1 MHLSLLT
8 ESFRHWPLSVSQ
20 ACSRLWGGR
29 AAPAVTGE
37 ESKARGSKRLSCPYT
52 CLSCVSGSGGGGWRK
67 RQEAGGRA
75 DGFMENL
82 PVPSD
87 SQMRFWLRKGLKH
100 ICYHMFLS
108 PEINIILDSV
118 WVMFRLD
125 LPTYFSFSLGLVS
138 PFYLCLDYSWD
149 CIIDKF
155 WEARTK
161 LSHLCWKQIMLM

>member
-1 MHLSLLT
+1 MLRLHLLQVLNLFFFLNCDQIGYPMNPFSGCAFVPPDRIFLRTLTSQRVPGLL
-8 ESFRHWPLSVSQ
+8 Q
-20 ACSRLWGGR
+20 AVGAR

-37 ESKARGSKRLSCPYT
+37 ESKAWGSKRLSCPYT
-52 CLSCVSGSGGGGWRK
+52 CLSCVSSSGGGGWRK

-118 WVMFRLD
+118 
-125 LPTYFSFSLGLVS
+125 
-138 PFYLCLDYSWD
+138 
-149 CIIDKF
+149 
-155 WEARTK
+155 
-161 LSHLCWKQIMLM
+161 